1 MIKISATEMAGFKS
15 WLTSQTKEVKE
26 ECRVVVA
33 DVTFEFVTSAK
44 NKVNVYR
51 KLTGK
56 GGPHGRLMSSIRPQF
71 SSDGLSSL
79 VVADTNYA
87 AYQEF
92 GTGDLVDIEPGY
104 EDVAREYKGKG
115 IRKVNV
121 PAKSYFFSNFE
132 RANKRLIHELNK
144 MGFR

>member
-1 MIKISATEMAGFKS
+1 MIKISATEMAGFRS
-15 WLTSQTKEVKE
+15 WLSSQTDEVKK
-26 ECRVVVA
+26 ECRVVIA
-33 DVTFEFVTSAK
+33 DVTHEFVTNAK
-44 NKVNVYR
+44 NKVNVYK

-56 GGPHGRLMSSIRPQF
+56 GGPNGRLMSSIQPQF
-71 SSDGLSSL
+71 TKDGLSAL
-79 VVADTNYA
+79 IVADTDYA

-92 GTGDLVDIEPGY
+92 GTGDLVSIEPGY
-104 EDVAREYKGKG
+104 EDVAREYKGQG

>member
-1 MIKISATEMAGFKS
+1 MIKISATEMAGFRS
-15 WLTSQTKEVKE
+15 WLSSQTDEVKK

-33 DVTFEFVTSAK
+33 DVTHEFVTNAK
-44 NKVNVYR
+44 HKVNVYKR
-51 KLTGK
+51 LSGK
-56 GGPHGRLMSSIRPQF
+56 GGPHGRLMSSIRPTF
-71 SSDGLSSL
+71 TKDGLSSL
-79 VVADTNYA
+79 VVADTDYA

-92 GTGDLVDIEPGY
+92 GTGDLVSIEPGY
-104 EDVAREYKGKG
+104 EDVAMEYKGKG

-121 PAKSYFFSNFE
+121 PPKSYFFSNFE